1 MIRDD
6 DVLSLSAPLDWCA
19 SSRVNAAMAALLS
32 GEDLLRSPAFVGGK
46 KKKNGK
52 MEILGEKLRKTKCE
66 NLKKR
71 ESSRERRE
79 ERERECESGGK
90 GERERERERE
100 RRRERE
106 RERKARAG
114 VTERDEFSQ
123 GLWSWTEGEDP
134 EEKVGCACFFFQ
146 LEQLHPERQRNEQ
159 RD

>member
-1 MIRDD
+1 MGKWKFSGKVEEENLEKRE
-6 DVLSLSAPLDWCA
+6 LSLS
-19 SSRVNAAMAALLS
+19 
-32 GEDLLRSPAFVGGK
+32 
-46 KKKNGK
+46 
-52 MEILGEKLRKTKCE
+52 
-66 NLKKR
+66 
-71 ESSRERRE
+71 RERK
-79 ERERECESGGK
+79 CESGGK

-100 RRRERE
+100 TERE

-114 VTERDEFSQ
+114 VTERDELSQ